1 MLGNTLAAAAATS
14 WEMELLTPDTAP
26 ALFYGTKNH
35 ASSLQSDVWAQGP
48 FSILHWDLF
57 FRNVMEVRLTVR
69 GRRAAGSESGA
80 TFAAIR

>member
-1 MLGNTLAAAAATS
+1 MLGNTLAAAAAAATS
-14 WEMELLTPDTAP
+14 WEMELLTPDTAL

-57 FRNVMEVRLTVR
+57 
-69 GRRAAGSESGA
+69 SEM
-80 TFAAIR
+80 